1 MVLWAAAAA
10 ITVFVLMMI
19 IFAYRRQIRKI
30 CRLLAFQKEHRTNIR
45 LTASLPFSE
54 LNELIDR
61 VNEIIDMSHEI
72 ERTAQ
77 KNEIDLKETIT
88 NLSHDIRT
96 PLTSMDGYFQLLV
109 QSESEQERKHYC
121 EVIRNRISVLKEILE
136 ELFTYTKL
144 QNEAYVL
151 DLEALDLGKCV
162 RDTVFA
168 FYDELQRKGI
178 VPEIAFYEEPLPIL
192 GNEEALHRIIQNI
205 IKNAVEH
212 GNSLISFALIHEKT
226 ETVFR
231 CSNDVKNPDD
241 IDVSKV
247 FSRFYKADSARTHSS
262 TGLGLFIAKDL
273 TEQMNGKIA
282 AELQDDTFSVEIR
295 FSLLQSR

>member
-1 MVLWAAAAA
+1 
-10 ITVFVLMMI
+10 
-19 IFAYRRQIRKI
+19 
-30 CRLLAFQKEHRTNIR
+30 
-45 LTASLPFSE
+45 
-54 LNELIDR
+54 
-61 VNEIIDMSHEI
+61 
-72 ERTAQ
+72 
-77 KNEIDLKETIT
+77 
-88 NLSHDIRT
+88 
-96 PLTSMDGYFQLLV
+96 
-109 QSESEQERKHYC
+109 ES
-121 EVIRNRISVLKEILE
+121 
-136 ELFTYTKL
+136 
-144 QNEAYVL
+144 
-151 DLEALDLGKCV
+151 
-162 RDTVFA
+162 
-168 FYDELQRKGI
+168 
-178 VPEIAFYEEPLPIL
+178 LPIL

-212 GNSLISFALIHEKT
+212 GNSLISFALTHEKT

>member
-1 MVLWAAAAA
+1 MVLWAAVAAVT
-10 ITVFVLMMI
+10 IFVLMII

-168 FYDELQRKGI
+168 FYDELQRKEI
-178 VPEIAFYEEPLPIL
+178 VPEIAFYEESLPIL
-192 GNEEALHRIIQNI
+192 GNKEALHRIIQNI

-212 GNSLISFALIHEKT
+212 GNSLISFALTREKT

-247 FSRFYKADSARTHSS
+247 FSRFYKADSARTHNS

-273 TEQMNGKIA
+273 TERMNGKIA
-282 AELQDDTFSVEIR
+282 AELQGDTFSVEIR
-295 FSLLQSR
+295 FSLLQS

>member
-1 MVLWAAAAA
+1 MVLWAAA

-30 CRLLAFQKEHRTNIR
+30 CRLLAFQKENITNIR

-109 QSESEQERKHYC
+109 QSESEQERKHYS

-162 RDTVFA
+162 RDTVFS

-212 GNSLISFALIHEKT
+212 GNSFISFALTREEA

-247 FSRFYKADSARTHSS
+247 FSRFYKANSARTHSS

-295 FSLLQSR
+295 FSMLQSR